1 MQTRFM
7 DLGFARVRESHE
19 ALASRTSGM
28 CLRCRRFLPLTSK
41 VGNQLLSCV
50 NVDILVETYS
60 SEPERHCV
68 NFLKEVGYTCRIIKD
83 AWWRSLI
90 PQQRPREHNRWLF
103 ARPAGSHGLAR
114 RRRAR

>member
-1 MQTRFM
+1 
-7 DLGFARVRESHE
+7 
-19 ALASRTSGM
+19 
-28 CLRCRRFLPLTSK
+28 
-41 VGNQLLSCV
+41 LLSCV

-68 NFLKEVGYTCRIIKD
+68 NFLEEVGYTCRIIKD

-103 ARPAGSHGLAR
+103 ATPAGSHGLAR